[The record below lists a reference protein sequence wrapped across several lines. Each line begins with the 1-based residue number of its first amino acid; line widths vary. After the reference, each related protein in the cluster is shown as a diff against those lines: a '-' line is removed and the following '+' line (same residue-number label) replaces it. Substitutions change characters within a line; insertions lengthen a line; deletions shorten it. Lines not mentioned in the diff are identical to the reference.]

1 MSAAPAHTYRGGN
14 HQNQR
19 LYDRLVERRTELI
32 LRSSNSTTDDYE
44 PLILARGIKGLN
56 KWLKTAEVVMEV
68 QPQELE
74 PTPRDGIMYR
84 DERSEASQQAYET
97 IKRFILEL
105 EDCDGDPWD
114 TVGAQFVVEAEK
126 IPAFIYACKPD
137 SNPLPR
143 DATKKKYPGLIIE
156 EIEDKPVEID
166 QN

>member
-1 MSAAPAHTYRGGN
+1 MAASTYCAALSVLQADPLPSLARYKKSVQFATMSAAPAHTYRGGN

-84 DERSEASQQAYET
+84 VSVIQVFYHIRILT
-97 IKRFILEL
+97 IARMK
-105 EDCDGDPWD
+105 
-114 TVGAQFVVEAEK
+114 
-126 IPAFIYACKPD
+126 
-137 SNPLPR
+137 
-143 DATKKKYPGLIIE
+143 GL
-156 EIEDKPVEID
+156 KLLSRPTRPSKGLS
-166 QN
+166 